1 MRNEMSDPKALP
13 PLQSP
18 KILARRRLAAAAL
31 NLGVLAAL
39 LAWLA
44 ALLASPHWTPLRV
57 ALFALYA
64 IPAPW
69 NVLGLTNALIGLW
82 LVHVRGDALREVAP
96 FAVES
101 SQALLGEAPLK
112 TRTAIL
118 MTLRN
123 EEPRRALARLRAIAA
138 DLDRSGAG
146 AAFDFF
152 VLSDSDKP
160 EVFSQEEVE
169 IAHWKR
175 DSARP
180 GQMFY
185 RRRADNEGF
194 KAGNILD
201 FCDRWGADYSFMIP
215 LDADSLMSA
224 DTLTRLA
231 RIGEGNPQIGILQTL
246 AVGAPSAS
254 AFARI
259 FQFGMRHGMRAYTM
273 GAAWWAGDCGPFWG
287 HNALVRIAPFAE
299 HCRLPALPGG
309 AKILSHDQVEAA
321 FIRRAGFETRI
332 LPVEGG
338 SFEDNPPS
346 LPDFVQRETRW
357 CRGNLQ
363 YVHLLGLPGL
373 APMSRFQ
380 LVWAIAMFAGAPAA
394 TLFLAL
400 AALLPH
406 VEPGVFAAGPLVA
419 FYLAHLAL
427 SLSPKLVGL
436 LDIALTPGG
445 RTRYGGAA
453 RFWAGALVEIVLSFF
468 IGAASSFAV
477 TLQICALPFGRAGG
491 WSAQRRDAHDPGWRD
506 AARAFWP
513 QTVFGLGLIA
523 LAASATPALTLWS
536 APLWIGYVACIPFAV
551 LTARPALGAAMAR
564 WRLCATPEEIAPPLV
579 FEGLY
584 PAPDVADPPNE
595 PVEIPAAP

>member
-1 MRNEMSDPKALP
+1 MSDPKILP
-13 PLQSP
+13 PIQSP
-18 KILARRRLAAAAL
+18 KTLARRRLAAAAL

-39 LAWLA
+39 LLWLA
-44 ALLASPHWTPLRV
+44 ALLAAPHWTPLRI

-64 IPAPW
+64 VAAPW
-69 NVLGLTNALIGLW
+69 NVLGLTNSLIGLW
-82 LVHVRGDALREVAP
+82 LVHVRGDALEQVAP
-96 FAVES
+96 FAVDP
-101 SQALLGEAPLK
+101 GDAPL
-112 TRTAIL
+112 TRRTAIL

-123 EEPRRALARLRAIAA
+123 EDPRRALSRLRAIAA
-138 DLDRSGAG
+138 DLDRIGAS

-160 EVFSQEEVE
+160 EVFAREEAE
-169 IAHWKR
+169 ILRWR
-175 DSARP
+175 RESARNN
-180 GQMFY
+180 QIFF

-201 FCDRWGADYSFMIP
+201 FCDRWGENYAFMIP

-224 DTLTRLA
+224 RTLTRLV
-231 RIGEGNPQIGILQTL
+231 RIGENNPRIGIVQTL
-246 AVGAPSAS
+246 AVGAPSS
-254 AFARI
+254 SSFARI

-287 HNALVRIAPFAE
+287 HNALVRIAPFAR

-309 AKILSHDQVEAA
+309 EKILSHDQVEAA
-321 FIRRAGFETRI
+321 FMRRAGFETRI
-332 LPVEGG
+332 LPTEGG
-338 SFEDNPPS
+338 SFEDNPPT
-346 LPDFVQRETRW
+346 LPDFAQRETRW

-380 LVWAIAMFAGAPAA
+380 LVWAVAMFAGAPAA

-400 AALLPH
+400 AVLLPH
-406 VEPGVFAAGPLVA
+406 VEPGAFVVGPLLA
-419 FYLAHLAL
+419 FYLVHLAL
-427 SLSPKLVGL
+427 ALSPKLLGL
-436 LDIALTPGG
+436 FDVALTPGG
-445 RTRYGGAA
+445 LTRYGGGA
-453 RFWAGALVEIVLSFF
+453 RFWAGALVEIILSFF

-491 WSAQRRDAHDPGWRD
+491 WSGQSRDAHDLGWRD

-513 QTVFGLGLIA
+513 QTSFGLGLLA
-523 LAASATPALTLWS
+523 LAASSAPAFALWS
-536 APLWIGYVACIPFAV
+536 APLWVGYAACIPFAV

-564 WRLCATPEEIAPPLV
+564 RRLCATPEEIAPPLV

-584 PAPDVADPPNE
+584 PAPDVAAPSNE
-595 PVEIPAAP
+595 PVEIPAAT